1 MRRLPVPILAYFA
14 VMAALPL
21 VMGTT
26 GLFYDAFQAIFV
38 FSLVGL
44 GLNVV
49 TGFTGLLNLGMAAF
63 MAIGAYTFAILTSD
77 IYPFQVGFWWGIL
90 ATVAVGAVAGFLLG
104 APTLGLS
111 GDYLAIV
118 TMGFGE
124 ITLDVLKNL
133 DAVTKG
139 TQGINPLPR
148 PSFGSWTLELQEERG
163 WYWLLLGFVLL
174 AVIAVRRL
182 ERSRSGRA
190 WLSIRE
196 DALASQ
202 CMGIPPKRTKMI
214 AFATGSALAALG
226 GALFAA
232 LLSSTGEPASYDFQV
247 SILALCIVIVGG
259 MGSVDGVLVGAVAMI
274 GVANIA
280 LPKLAGWMQAQGLV
294 TASNVLGS
302 PNNWKYMVFGVVLV
316 IMMRVRPD
324 GLLPARLERGPGGAP

>member
-1 MRRLPVPILAYFA
+1 MRRVPVPILAYFA

-21 VMGTT
+21 FMGAS

-77 IYPFQVGFWWGIL
+77 IYPFQIGFWWGIL
-90 ATVAVGAVAGFLLG
+90 ATVAIGAVAGFLLG

-148 PSFGSWTLELQEERG
+148 PTFGSWSLDLQEERG

-174 AVIAVRRL
+174 AVLAVRRL

-226 GALFAA
+226 GTRELRLPSLDPRAVHRDCRRHGERRGHARWCGRDGGHELAGPGQA
-232 LLSSTGEPASYDFQV
+232 RGLGGRGRCGQCLERAGEPQQLEVPDLRPRADS
-247 SILALCIVIVGG
+247 GR
-259 MGSVDGVLVGAVAMI
+259 
-274 GVANIA
+274 
-280 LPKLAGWMQAQGLV
+280 
-294 TASNVLGS
+294 S
-302 PNNWKYMVFGVVLV
+302 PE
-316 IMMRVRPD
+316 
-324 GLLPARLERGPGGAP
+324 A